1 MHLLTF
7 TSILSVHCKYSGFI
21 HCAMNQSWA
30 IGSDMATVDI
40 IHIKLQWASWNQI
53 FLLKYNQTQHF
64 FFIYMPANPIRVP
77 NVLYIKRCTSRKKN
91 VTHLAHYTVLTRS
104 YTSMSFPRSQLATVA
119 PIIQHGT
126 LIHTA
131 MFVDYPMGSA

>member
-1 MHLLTF
+1 M
-7 TSILSVHCKYSGFI
+7 GFLE
-21 HCAMNQSWA
+21 SKLFF
-30 IGSDMATVDI
+30 
-40 IHIKLQWASWNQI
+40 IKIQPNAA
-53 FLLKYNQTQHF
+53 F